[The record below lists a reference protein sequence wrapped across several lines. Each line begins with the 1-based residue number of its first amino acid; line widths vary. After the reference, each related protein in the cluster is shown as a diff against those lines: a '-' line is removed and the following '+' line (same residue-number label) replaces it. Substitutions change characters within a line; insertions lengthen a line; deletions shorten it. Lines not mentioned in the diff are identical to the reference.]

1 LQENQLNNKSEQNC
15 FRRTGLILLGFF
27 ILIDVTLGFYHLTHG
42 GGWVSGS
49 TELLFAVIMSA
60 AGYLIFKN
68 SPQKDQH
75 NSARNRRIGLLIIA
89 GVAIVVFILSIY
101 HFTHNG
107 LPSGILEALMTLL
120 LVSILL
126 LIKFSDKTR

>member
-1 LQENQLNNKSEQNC
+1 LNSPQVSGR
-15 FRRTGLILLGFF
+15 FRRTGLILLSFF

-49 TELLFAVIMSA
+49 TELLFAVIMSIA
-60 AGYLIFKN
+60 DYLIFKN
-68 SPQKDQH
+68 SPQQDQMY
-75 NSARNRRIGLLIIA
+75 SARNRRTGLLIIT

-120 LVSILL
+120 LVSIFL
-126 LIKFSDKTR
+126 LIRFSNKTG

>member
-1 LQENQLNNKSEQNC
+1 LNSPQVSG
-15 FRRTGLILLGFF
+15 RLRQAGLILLGFF

-68 SPQKDQH
+68 SPNPDQMN
-75 NSARNRRIGLLIIA
+75 NSARNRRTGLLIIA
-89 GVAIVVFILSIY
+89 GVAVVVFILSIY

-126 LIKFSDKTR
+126 LFKFSNKTG